1 MPSTQS
7 VISSTNTPLPAEGIF
22 ISKVEKILNYTGADI
37 TLVSDTECQIIIW
50 GGPTIDGPWES
61 IFQSPTTSPNVSY
74 SATYLTFYPYSYLY
88 VRNLTDAP
96 QTFLHVSHILRVHSH
111 IVESISS
118 QSVITANV
126 NLNQVGGDPIALGSA
141 TSVNSLPVVIASDQ
155 TVPVTFSGTVET
167 NLSQVGGDAIALGSA
182 TSVNSL
188 PVVIA
193 SDQTVPVTFSG
204 TVETNLSQ
212 VGGTTINLGS
222 AISNLSIPVVIAS
235 DQSLTVGVS
244 GTVETD
250 LIRVGGTDIFLGSAI
265 SSLSIPVVIASDQT
279 VPISLSGTVDT
290 NLYRVGGTMIN
301 LGSAISNL
309 SIPVVIAS
317 DQTLTVSGTVNIE
330 GGNTNSVAID
340 GNVGI
345 SANLLGN
352 KTPLTATQVVDG
364 NVVLNVFQNGWSSS
378 SNIWYNGTFVASSGG
393 GLTKQYQLS
402 QIQVGSI
409 GYKQVSIYGTVSA
422 LDGTTPLNLTI
433 VYSRNNSDWY
443 DSSLGVINFTTIGDF
458 SRDWTTSADYVSIY
472 ADTPA
477 TVKLFYS
484 TSM

>member
-50 GGPTIDGPWES
+50 GGPTIDGPWEN

-126 NLNQVGGDPIALGSA
+126 NLNQVGGDP
-141 TSVNSLPVVIASDQ
+141 
-155 TVPVTFSGTVET
+155 
-167 NLSQVGGDAIALGSA
+167 IALGSA